1 MTMHVWK
8 GNIRELRNLIERAV
22 LIGQGPE
29 ITLQDL
35 GLDKPGQTA
44 TDFKDSASPDE
55 EADKALPVIP
65 PHGLNLPALHESLDR
80 HYFQKS
86 LEMAEGN
93 AAKAARLFHMSY
105 FAFRRCR
112 EKLRI

>member
-1 MTMHVWK
+1 MWK
-8 GNIRELRNLIERAV
+8 GKIRELRNLIERAV
-22 LIGQGPE
+22 LLGQGPE
-29 ITLQDL
+29 ITRQDL

-44 TDFKDSASPDE
+44 TDSQGSADLDE
-55 EADKALPVIP
+55 EAANVFPAVTS
-65 PHGLNLPALHESLDR
+65 HGLNLPALHDSLDR

-86 LEMAEGN
+86 LEIAEGN
-93 AAKAARLFHMSY
+93 AAKAARLLNMSY